1 MDANKTVSI
10 ANLQSNYSPINEP
23 TEDNEIDL
31 AAEFDAMIGR
41 LCTVFD
47 LPATDQAT
55 IIQNHLMLIDDVL
68 VSLQLEEW
76 SSHVKM
82 YLDVGS
88 PLTAHEEELHG
99 LLLDRQANF
108 PAPFMMAVARNP
120 DNKRIM
126 LIAFAPLTLD
136 AESDQVVVHA
146 LTAAVLTAKGL
157 REELGLGGQSSA

>member
-1 MDANKTVSI
+1 MNSKNTISVE
-10 ANLQSNYSPINEP
+10 NLQSKYSPVNKLSD
-23 TEDNEIDL
+23 DNEINL
-31 AAEFDAMIGR
+31 SVEFDAMISR
-41 LCTVFD
+41 ICILLN
-47 LPATDQAT
+47 LPVTDQAA

-68 VSLQLEEW
+68 VSFELEEW

-82 YLDVGS
+82 YLDVGL
-88 PLTAHEEELHG
+88 PLTTHEEELHG

-108 PAPFMMAVARNP
+108 PTPFMMAVARNP

-136 AESDQVVVHA
+136 AESDYIVVHA

-157 REELGLGGQSSA
+157 REELSLASESSA